1 MHCTML
7 CSAHLYSYT
16 LDHAEPKLK
25 IQAEQVQ
32 WVLGCPQVSNYED
45 ANIIVIKA
53 GPDAF
58 NQ

>member
-1 MHCTML
+1 ML